1 MSDPKQER
9 VLFDIPVWC
18 YDPVFVARMEIVD
31 MGGSW
36 KIDGLK
42 IDDDDVTRHIHKA
55 KEKFNR
61 YCERIER
68 FGPKRIIVSPDI

>member
-1 MSDPKQER
+1 MSKPKQDDL
-9 VLFDIPVWC
+9 LFDIPVWC
-18 YDPVFVARMEIVD
+18 YEPDFVERMAKLTI
-31 MGGSW
+31 GGFV
-36 KIDGLK
+36 KTDGLK

>member
-1 MSDPKQER
+1 MSDPTQEH

-18 YDPVFVARMEIVD
+18 YEPDFVERMAKLTIGEF
-31 MGGSW
+31 
-36 KIDGLK
+36 LK

-68 FGPKRIIVSPDI
+68 FRPKTIIVSPDI